1 MVTPVIVAGLILA
14 AVWGLYLLPGM
25 FGERRSTP
33 LNSTEEFDRLTRV
46 IADVQ
51 RRAYDARLSN
61 NRDQMRTRRRRALA
75 ALIVIAIATLVVAW
89 RRQSL
94 NWLLVHIGID
104 ACLAW
109 YLAML
114 SQIRQRQA
122 QQLANR
128 YAENTRRVTGPGRLP
143 AIVFGFYQL
152 DHSSVSGFSA

>member
-1 MVTPVIVAGLILA
+1 
-14 AVWGLYLLPGM
+14 M

-51 RRAYDARLSN
+51 RRTYDARWSN
-61 NRDQMRTRRRRALA
+61 NRDQMRSRRRRVLLVMVVIALA
-75 ALIVIAIATLVVAW
+75 TLFLAW

-114 SQIRQRQA
+114 SQIKQRQA

-128 YAENTRRVTGPGRLP
+128 YAENPLEESPVRV
-143 AIVFGFYQL
+143 
-152 DHSSVSGFSA
+152 VSQR

>member
-75 ALIVIAIATLVVAW
+75 ALVLIAIATLVVAW

-94 NWLLVHIGID
+94 NWLLVH
-104 ACLAW
+104 
-109 YLAML
+109 
-114 SQIRQRQA
+114 
-122 QQLANR
+122 
-128 YAENTRRVTGPGRLP
+128 
-143 AIVFGFYQL
+143 
-152 DHSSVSGFSA
+152 

>member
-1 MVTPVIVAGLILA
+1 MVTPVIVAGLALA
-14 AVWGLYLLPGM
+14 AVWGFYLLPGM

-46 IADVQ
+46 IADSQ
-51 RRAYDARLSN
+51 RRSYDARLATI
-61 NRDQMRTRRRRALA
+61 RDRMRARRRRALA
-75 ALIVIAIATLVVAW
+75 ALVAVAIVTLVVAW
-89 RRQSL
+89 QRQSL

-122 QQLANR
+122 RALASR
-128 YAENTRRVTGPGRLP
+128 YADATLEGSPVK
-143 AIVFGFYQL
+143 V
-152 DHSSVSGFSA
+152 VSR

>member
-14 AVWGLYLLPGM
+14 AVWGLYLLPSM

-51 RRAYDARLSN
+51 RRAYDARWSN
-61 NRDQMRTRRRRALA
+61 NRDQMRSRRRRVLLVMVVIALA
-75 ALIVIAIATLVVAW
+75 TLFLAW

-114 SQIRQRQA
+114 SQIKQRQA

-128 YAENTRRVTGPGRLP
+128 YAENPLEESPVRV
-143 AIVFGFYQL
+143 
-152 DHSSVSGFSA
+152 VSQR

>member
-51 RRAYDARLSN
+51 RRATYDARLSN

-75 ALIVIAIATLVVAW
+75 ALIVIAIATLVIAW
-89 RRQSL
+89 RRHSL

-128 YAENTRRVTGPGRLP
+128 YAENTLDESPVRV
-143 AIVFGFYQL
+143 
-152 DHSSVSGFSA
+152 VSQR